1 MMSCSTRAARYTVLF
16 YTCTTVYKAGH
27 SMRSGDALPALS
39 LRRRR
44 KTDNDCRGGALLG
57 LYVCCVTGW
66 QHPQQQPGAARS
78 GMTTATVGPV
88 QSLVEGGALDVHGTT
103 LRVANARQAEGEA
116 AVGVALAKLAGLTES
131 PGMPRWTY
139 ALPVAFDTPATI
151 VPPHCMLRSDLPWCT
166 GVVNGA
172 GEERSGRVG
181 RCAFVLPTAAHCHNH
196 SRLTLLPPA
205 ARLPRGPATYRSPS
219 SFCAT
224 RPNSFAACRC
234 TGAAQ
239 AGQLDRKATGLALGG
254 QTRG

>member
-1 MMSCSTRAARYTVLF
+1 MLNASRAIYSTIIYYSIQSWAQHAQRR
-16 YTCTTVYKAGH
+16 C
-27 SMRSGDALPALS
+27 PAS
-39 LRRRR
+39 
-44 KTDNDCRGGALLG
+44 TESETSSEDVDCRGALLG